1 MSDAG
6 LYRKL
11 LYFLL
16 KIRSLHFTGLQGTLF
31 LPFTPCHEL
40 FDKVGGTE
48 ESVQSPQS
56 KGNLR
61 RSFIENCE
69 KFDFQVDQKCII
81 TKKLRFIRKF
91 SVDLAARAYLSE
103 IRSTRTNHW
112 MTTDSVGFVE
122 LKNSKFIWSVIAL
135 FIMENRQFRKKI
147 QKWVHLGLLLGR
159 TTE

>member
-11 LYFLL
+11 LPFLL
-16 KIRSLHFTGLQGTLF
+16 KIRSVCFIGLQGTLF

-40 FDKVGGTE
+40 FDKVGGTDGL
-48 ESVQSPQS
+48 VQSLQS

-81 TKKLRFIRKF
+81 TKNCGSLD
-91 SVDLAARAYLSE
+91 SV
-103 IRSTRTNHW
+103 RSTLLQEPIYPRNDLREQT
-112 MTTDSVGFVE
+112 
-122 LKNSKFIWSVIAL
+122 I
-135 FIMENRQFRKKI
+135 
-147 QKWVHLGLLLGR
+147 KWQL
-159 TTE
+159 TA